1 MQWDKQQQ
9 AALNGWFTA
18 PQQAWTQWWDLFAGG
33 TQNGH
38 AKAATPPIFD
48 FWNSLATQWQSA
60 MQQSL
65 AGYSP
70 DLAESARTAMSQFL
84 MGQGHAQQ
92 LLKLATDAW
101 QAILRDASSPAE
113 WQQALTRYM
122 DEQRRGMANAA
133 DATKYLQNSAELWQ
147 LYSTEIQKLSQPWFA
162 LWTQMPQ
169 HIGMMG
175 QPRTAGTEANTNP
188 LLAMTNLY
196 WDTYNQT
203 LGRMVNL
210 PSLGLLREFN
220 EKVNRGFTLWQENQ
234 QNNLAYQLLLGD
246 GLLQAF
252 EAFMQKLL
260 ALAKEGKTVDNQTK
274 LLELWVAVADEQF
287 LELFHSERYAQA
299 QSQYVNSSMALRSQ
313 QRELVEIMLRM
324 NDLPTRS
331 DLDEAHH
338 NIFLLRKEVKA
349 LKKTVHMLVEQ
360 NRAPKES
367 SATEQPAA
375 PSSTKKPAAPKRRAK
390 AAQASEGAA

>member
-1 MQWDKQQQ
+1 M
-9 AALNGWFTA
+9 G
-18 PQQAWTQWWDLFAGG
+18 
-33 TQNGH
+33 
-38 AKAATPPIFD
+38 
-48 FWNSLATQWQSA
+48 
-60 MQQSL
+60 
-65 AGYSP
+65 
-70 DLAESARTAMSQFL
+70 QFL
-84 MGQGHAQQ
+84 MGQEHAQQ
-92 LLKLATDAW
+92 LLKMATDAW
-101 QAILRDASSPAE
+101 QAILSNANSPAE
-113 WQQALTRYM
+113 WQQALARYM
-122 DEQRRGMANAA
+122 DEQRRGMTNAA

-162 LWTQMPQ
+162 LWTQVPQ

-175 QPRTAGTEANTNP
+175 QPRPAGAEANANP
-188 LLAMTNLY
+188 LLAMSNLY

-210 PSLGLLREFN
+210 PSLGLMREFN
-220 EKVNRGFTLWQENQ
+220 EKVNRGFTLLQENQ
-234 QNNLAYQLLLGD
+234 QINLAYQLLLGD
-246 GLLQAF
+246 CLLQAF
-252 EAFMQKLL
+252 ETFMQKLL
-260 ALAKEGKTVDNQTK
+260 AMAKEGKTVDNQTK

-287 LELFHSERYAQA
+287 LELFHSERYAQV

-360 NRAPKES
+360 SAAPKES
-367 SATEQPAA
+367 PTATEQPAA
-375 PSSTKKPAAPKRRAK
+375 PSSTKKPAKPKRRAK
-390 AAQASEGAA
+390 VGQASEGAA